1 MKRLNELEKKEY
13 LSKFIFKSWYKYQ
26 REFRLRPVLSVIRD
40 IIENENII
48 ENFITIDKVRM

>member
-1 MKRLNELEKKEY
+1 MNELEKKEY
-13 LSKFIFKSWYKYQ
+13 LSKFISKSWYKYQ